1 MKTVDLYPHG
11 STSCQ
16 QNDKL
21 AVITEWYEYISRG
34 IKAER
39 ASVANELISAL
50 KGELEAVESRLKFE
64 TKAREKLL
72 ADNERYRQLL
82 DEAGIKY

>member
-1 MKTVDLYPHG
+1 VVRVHFKGDQ
-11 STSCQ
+11 S
-16 QNDKL
+16 
-21 AVITEWYEYISRG
+21 
-34 IKAER
+34 R